1 MTINI
6 ATWTLTVTAILS
18 LAGPV
23 IAEETPEAT
32 KPTVVPLMTRDLPE
46 YPGKEATLGTV
57 EYLPGGASRPHR
69 HGAHVFVY
77 VLEGSYAT
85 QVAGGERKVLKPGE
99 TFYENPSDEHVVSA
113 NASDIEPVKILVF
126 MLKDKT
132 PPG

>member
-46 YPGKEATLGTV
+46 YPG
-57 EYLPGGASRPHR
+57 
-69 HGAHVFVY
+69 
-77 VLEGSYAT
+77 
-85 QVAGGERKVLKPGE
+85 
-99 TFYENPSDEHVVSA
+99 
-113 NASDIEPVKILVF
+113 
-126 MLKDKT
+126 
-132 PPG
+132 